1 MSVLDLG
8 CIGTGSGSGDGA
20 GLANHVYTHPINKAK
35 PKLACSTLNQPSEV
49 SDKKRGKISLAANRL
64 MTIKAVVE
72 NTDLNCG
79 EGGCFLL

>member
-1 MSVLDLG
+1 MVSVLDLG
-8 CIGTGSGSGDGA
+8 CTGFGDEA

-49 SDKKRGKISLAANRL
+49 SGKKRGEISLAANRL
-64 MTIKAVVE
+64 MIINTVVC

-79 EGGCFLL
+79 EDGCFLL

>member
-8 CIGTGSGSGDGA
+8 CIGSGDEA
-20 GLANHVYTHPINKAK
+20 GLANHVYIHPINKAK

-49 SDKKRGKISLAANRL
+49 NGKKRGKISLAANRL
-64 MTIKAVVE
+64 MIIKAVVC